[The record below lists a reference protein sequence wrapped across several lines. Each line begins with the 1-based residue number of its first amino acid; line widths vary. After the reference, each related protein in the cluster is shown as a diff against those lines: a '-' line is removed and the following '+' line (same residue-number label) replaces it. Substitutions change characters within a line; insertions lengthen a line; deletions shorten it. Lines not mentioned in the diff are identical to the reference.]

1 MKCLVERTTA
11 RKRVIVYRFTKHPK
25 NEKKS
30 KRCNKLQ
37 LNDGRNGPHF
47 ESNQIKIKKIPNR
60 WTFCTQIIFFN
71 RYTTTRRKIL
81 TSETR
86 LSLSIVENTSP
97 EESRWNFQRQKSKKR
112 RATKHSQWSYG
123 ASSLSG
129 LHLWSNLLRAKSSS
143 FHCRPETSSW
153 KPISRPSSSWSSPRH
168 VNMKLKQHQRK
179 HAHANT
185 QKASWMANPPIPF
198 NLIIALHALT
208 N

>member
-1 MKCLVERTTA
+1 M
-11 RKRVIVYRFTKHPK
+11 YRFTKHPK

-47 ESNQIKIKKIPNR
+47 EWNQIKIKKIPNR
-60 WTFCTQIIFFN
+60 WTFCTQVIFFN
-71 RYTTTRRKIL
+71 RYTTTRREIR

-86 LSLSIVENTSP
+86 LSLSLVENTSP
-97 EESRWNFQRQKSKKR
+97 EESRWNFWRQKSKKR

-143 FHCRPETSSW
+143 FHCRAKTSSW
-153 KPISRPSSSWSSPRH
+153 KPPFCVRPPLDPLSATSTW
-168 VNMKLKQHQRK
+168 NWN
-179 HAHANT
+179 NT
-185 QKASWMANPPIPF
+185 KGARSCEHPKSVMNG
-198 NLIIALHALT
+198 
-208 N
+208 